1 MPTSTSHR
9 EAKHP
14 EPPLRTITREV
25 PNLRNPTV
33 AEEYKRQRTIVAA
46 ASQPQQEEMKFWES
60 AHSHEGWV

>member
-9 EAKHP
+9 EAKHS

-46 ASQPQQEEMKFWES
+46 ASQQQHEEMQFWES
-60 AHSHEGWV
+60 AQSDEGWI